1 MASWE
6 SLACLG
12 ADGQAGGVSDDR
24 QLLAAWRAGDLRA
37 GEALFDRHIAS
48 IHRFFKNKLGDNDA
62 TEDLVQRVFM
72 ACVEGRD
79 RFRGDSSFRSYLFG
93 IAHNLLCDHF
103 RERQRG
109 RRPLDFE
116 ALSAVDLGVGP
127 LTVLGQRREKRLLLS
142 ALRQIPLRFQVVL
155 ELSYWEDV
163 SSFEIA
169 EILGLPAATVRS
181 RLRRARELLG
191 RQIAA
196 MAGSTE
202 LRESTT
208 ANLDRWARE
217 LRSGWLDEEGS
228 GGS

>member
-1 MASWE
+1 M
-6 SLACLG
+6 
-12 ADGQAGGVSDDR
+12 SDDR
-24 QLLAAWRAGDLRA
+24 ELLAAWRAGDLRA
-37 GEALFDRHIAS
+37 GEVLFDRHIAS
-48 IHRFFKNKLGDNDA
+48 IHRFFKNKLGDTDA
-62 TEDLVQRVFM
+62 TEDLVQRAFM

-127 LTVLGQRREKRLLLS
+127 LTVLGQRREIRLLLS
-142 ALRQIPLRFQVVL
+142 ALRRIPLRFQVVL
-155 ELSYWEDV
+155 ELSYWEEM

-169 EILGLPAATVRS
+169 EILGYPAATVRS

-191 RQIAA
+191 QQIAG
-196 MAGSTE
+196 MAGSAE
-202 LRESTT
+202 LRASTT

-217 LRSGWLDEEGS
+217 LRCGWLDIDGS
-228 GGS
+228 KDV